1 MTDEQLRKAQS
12 IKRTTTNLECE
23 LDKFKNVQPQ
33 GINIFL
39 PNCGT
44 LIEDVKQ
51 VFIKHLNEYNRK
63 FKEL

>member
-1 MTDEQLRKAQS
+1 MTDEQLRRAQS

-39 PNCGT
+39 PNVGT
-44 LIEDVKQ
+44 LIDDVRQ

>member
-1 MTDEQLRKAQS
+1 MTAQQLKQAQDL
-12 IKRTTTNLECE
+12 KRTIAALECE

-39 PNCGT
+39 PNVGT
-44 LIEDVKQ
+44 LIDDVKQ